1 MHSHVREQM
10 AGETPV
16 FVMSCVAWVQANRLL
31 RLVTAVPF
39 FLFFF
44 QVDSCA
50 VFFFKLTVV
59 PFFQVDSCAI
69 FSS

>member
-16 FVMSCVAWVQANRLL
+16 FVVSCVARVQANRLL
-31 RLVTAVPF
+31 RLVTAVP
-39 FLFFF
+39 LLFF

-50 VFFFKLTVV
+50 VFF
-59 PFFQVDSCAI
+59 QVDSCAV